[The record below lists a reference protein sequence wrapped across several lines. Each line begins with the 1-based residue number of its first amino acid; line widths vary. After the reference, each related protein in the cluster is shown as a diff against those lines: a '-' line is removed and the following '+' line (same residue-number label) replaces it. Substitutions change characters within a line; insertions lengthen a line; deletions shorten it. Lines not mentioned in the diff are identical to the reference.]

1 MKFLLKETIILFEN
15 KRLCDKIS
23 FSGDKMKK
31 QYLIYADESHRKGKF
46 FSNFYGGALVNYTE
60 IEKINGMII
69 AKKEELGLYQEV
81 KWTKVTEQYLDKYLN
96 LIDYFFD
103 FVKKNKIKIRIMF
116 RQNAQVPQN
125 LTREHQEKEYFL
137 LYYQFIKHAFGIDY
151 CNQNESDQII
161 LKLYF
166 DKLPDT
172 KRKNKEFKGYIYA
185 LNDFFFVNNVHI
197 YNEDIAEVDS
207 RNHVILQCMDIIL
220 GAMNFKL
227 NNMDKEKMPNSN
239 RRGKRT
245 IAKEKL
251 YKNILKN
258 IRTIYP
264 NFNIGISTS
273 SRGDYKNNWKDPY
286 RHWCF
291 KSKNSIF
298 DSPLTKNAK

>member
-1 MKFLLKETIILFEN
+1 
-15 KRLCDKIS
+15 
-23 FSGDKMKK
+23 MKK
-31 QYLIYADESHRKGKF
+31 QYLIYADESPRKGKY
-46 FSNFYGGALVNYTE
+46 FSNFYGGALVSYNE
-60 IEKINGMII
+60 LKKINEKLNN
-69 AKKEELGLYQEV
+69 KKKELGLGQEV
-81 KWTKVTEQYLDKYLN
+81 KWTKVTEQYLDKYID
-96 LIDYFFD
+96 LINYFFN
-103 FVKKNKIKIRIMF
+103 FIKNNKIKIRIMF
-116 RQNAQVPQN
+116 RQNAIVPQN
-125 LTREHQEKEYFL
+125 LTRLQEEKEYFL

-151 CNQNESDQII
+151 CNPKENDKVI

-172 KRKNKEFKGYIYA
+172 KKKNKEFKGYIYS
-185 LNDFFFVNNVHI
+185 LNDFFYINNIHI

-207 RNHVILQCMDIIL
+207 KDHVILQCMDIIL

-227 NNMDKEKMPNSN
+227 NNMDKEKQPNSN

-258 IRTIYP
+258 IKNIYP

-273 SRGDYKNNWKDPY
+273 SRGDFSNNWKDPY

-291 KSKNSIF
+291 KSKNSIY
-298 DSPLTKNAK
+298 DPSLTKRAK

>member
-116 RQNAQVPQN
+116 RQNDQVTQN
-125 LTREHQEKEYFL
+125 LTRDHQEK
-137 LYYQFIKHAFGIDY
+137 
-151 CNQNESDQII
+151 
-161 LKLYF
+161 
-166 DKLPDT
+166 
-172 KRKNKEFKGYIYA
+172 
-185 LNDFFFVNNVHI
+185 
-197 YNEDIAEVDS
+197 
-207 RNHVILQCMDIIL
+207 
-220 GAMNFKL
+220 
-227 NNMDKEKMPNSN
+227 
-239 RRGKRT
+239 
-245 IAKEKL
+245 
-251 YKNILKN
+251 
-258 IRTIYP
+258 
-264 NFNIGISTS
+264 
-273 SRGDYKNNWKDPY
+273 
-286 RHWCF
+286 
-291 KSKNSIF
+291 
-298 DSPLTKNAK
+298 

>member
-1 MKFLLKETIILFEN
+1 
-15 KRLCDKIS
+15 
-23 FSGDKMKK
+23 MKK
-31 QYLIYADESHRKGKF
+31 QYLIYADESYRKGKF
-46 FSNFYGGALVNYTE
+46 FSNFYGGALVDYLE
-60 IEKINGMII
+60 LEKIN
-69 AKKEELGLYQEV
+69 KKLNNKKKELGLFQEV
-81 KWTKVTEQYLDKYLN
+81 KWTKVTEQYLNKYLK
-96 LIDYFFD
+96 LIDYFFE
-103 FVKKNKIKIRIMF
+103 FIKTNKIKIRIMF
-116 RQNAQVPQN
+116 RQNALIPQK
-125 LTREHQEKEYFL
+125 LSKKQEEKEYFL

-151 CNQNESDQII
+151 CNPEEKDKVI

-185 LNDFFFVNNVHI
+185 LNDFFCINNVHI

-207 RNHVILQCMDIIL
+207 KNHVILQCMDIIL

-227 NNMDKEKMPNSN
+227 NNMDKEKIPNSN

-258 IRTIYP
+258 IKTIYP
-264 NFNIGISTS
+264 NFNIGVSTS
-273 SRGDYKNNWKDPY
+273 SRRDFSNYWKDPY

-291 KSKNSIF
+291 KSKNSLF
-298 DSPLTKNAK
+298 DSSLTKKYK